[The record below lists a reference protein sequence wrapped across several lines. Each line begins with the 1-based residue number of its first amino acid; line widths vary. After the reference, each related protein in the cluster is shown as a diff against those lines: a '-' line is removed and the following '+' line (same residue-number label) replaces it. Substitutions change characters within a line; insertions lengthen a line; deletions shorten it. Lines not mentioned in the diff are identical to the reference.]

1 MHRGDKKMSGKRI
14 LKAIGSVLSSLLFI
28 VLLLTLFLV
37 ISTKASGGEPNL
49 FGYQLKAVLSGSM
62 EPEIQTGS
70 IISIKEVDDPTAFQ
84 KDDVITY
91 ITEEDVLVT
100 HRVMEVQQDGEV
112 YVTKGDANDAADINP
127 VMADNIVGSYTG
139 FTIPYVGYV
148 MNFANTNEGAA
159 LLLIIPGVLLL
170 GYSVITIWRAFR
182 EIDKEKKSVETDTN

>member
-1 MHRGDKKMSGKRI
+1 MSGKRI